1 MLRGWSCLPSAP
13 WLRPGLENEATP
25 LKSLTRAR
33 EGLTA
38 HTAHVLSLVWPAL
51 ARVLVLVLVCGYH
64 TARAQPATL
73 PRAAPKLLAAPLD
86 FTG

>member
-1 MLRGWSCLPSAP
+1 MLRAWSCLPSAP

-51 ARVLVLVLVCGYH
+51 AEVCGYH

-73 PRAAPKLLAAPLD
+73 PRAAPRLLAAPLD